1 MQKFKSK
8 NYNQILEKQAWFKNP
23 DWETLLKEILQNI
36 PFSETLRN
44 VLVKITKLKTPSG
57 KDFLLEVMDDDYGCL
72 GDTYEKSLLKEE
84 TKDGFDIDK
93 LADNR
98 NGQGTQNMPN
108 KTEDGKVVLEMKR
121 DGICTRITMTGD
133 EDRSRIHETISAE
146 ECVIKSPSG
155 FYIKLKLQVPSK
167 KKKISTPENVV
178 DLYYNLLRKDLSLVF
193 KTNVNVKLDLIGFD
207 NATTTKYKD
216 KNKLQ
221 ALKSPYYIDESNTD
235 TTDEKPFDLT
245 DVRIVINT
253 NGDEISIPHVNYG
266 KRVGLNA
273 CIKKFDI
280 NQEQHETNYE
290 ASEYGDKPR
299 IRLISQRTFLPYWE
313 GTFPNSGKSNRNGAD
328 IDLYFDMGD
337 EIWSDGALTKNP
349 FIQKGGLIEEKLIE
363 KALEIWEAKYPSE
376 TDGEDA
382 LHKSSF
388 DKFTKQTLPKS
399 VKSFFEGIP
408 ALKFLATCN
417 YKKRLQHIKKES
429 MNGHN
434 RFDFSFRDEKNRKIA
449 VELKPKPFKRDEYR
463 QVLDYY
469 ISTEKDIKD
478 VIMIGCDVDIEKITD
493 FNDIVKTW
501 KEGKMDSDAT
511 FTYVDAVTEF
521 DYDSVQKAA
530 YIKIVQNLKK
540 PKKKNNSK

>member
-1 MQKFKSK
+1 MEKFKSK
-8 NYNQILEKQAWFKNP
+8 NYNQILEKQRWIKNP

-36 PFSETLRN
+36 PFSETLKN
-44 VLVKITKLKTPSG
+44 VLVKITKLKTPAG
-57 KDFLLEVMDDDYGCL
+57 RDFLLEVMDDDYGCL

-84 TKDGFDIDK
+84 TKDGFEIDK

-133 EDRSRIHETISAE
+133 EDRSRIHETITAE

-178 DLYYNLLRKDLSLVF
+178 DLYYKLLRKDLSLVLGS
-193 KTNVNVKLDLIGFD
+193 VDVKLELVGFD
-207 NATTTKYKD
+207 NATSTKYKD
-216 KNKLQ
+216 KDKLQ

-235 TTDEKPFDLT
+235 TTDEKPFEET
-245 DVRIVINT
+245 DIRIIINT

-266 KRVGLNA
+266 KRVGVNA
-273 CIKKFDI
+273 CMKKFDI
-280 NQEQHETNYE
+280 NQEQHQTDYE

-299 IRLISQRTFLPYWE
+299 IRLISKRTFLPYWE
-313 GTFPNSGKSNRNGAD
+313 GSFPNTGKSNRNGAD

-337 EIWSDGALTKNP
+337 EIWSDGELTKNP

-382 LHKSSF
+382 LHQFCF
-388 DKFTKQTLPKS
+388 DKFTAKKLTKS
-399 VKSFFEGIP
+399 VISFFESIP
-408 ALKFLATCN
+408 ALKFLATCT
-417 YKKRLQHIKKES
+417 YRKRLKHIKRES

-434 RFDFSFRDEKNRKIA
+434 RFDFSFRDENGKKIPF
-449 VELKPKPFKRDEYR
+449 ELKPKPFKKDEYR

-469 ISTEKDIKD
+469 TSTDKD
-478 VIMIGCDVDIEKITD
+478 VKDVVMIGCDVDVQKITD
-493 FNDIVKTW
+493 FNDIVATW
-501 KEGKMDSDAT
+501 KDGKMDSDAT

-530 YIKIVQNLKK
+530 YIKKVQQIKSD
-540 PKKKNNSK
+540 KKKNK

>member
-235 TTDEKPFDLT
+235 TTDAKPFELT

-253 NGDEISIPHVNYG
+253 NGDEISIPHINYG

-382 LHKSSF
+382 LHKFSF

-469 ISTEKDIKD
+469 ISTEKGIKD

-501 KEGKMDSDAT
+501 KKGKMDSDAT